1 MARWLIVLSAVLAM
15 IATVAAAEKSGVSIF
30 DGGPSAAD
38 SFDVRLVSET
48 ATMVTLGWDRQ
59 SGDGYRFY
67 ADGVPVARTL
77 DRSRTSVRFAKADS
91 YKIEVLHVSGGASGA
106 YPSNENSLELSGT
119 LGAAEFTK
127 QLSAARAGPVIVQPA
142 PGERSF
148 TVTGDV
154 TLPRDNITILSAV
167 FTGVVTLSHAS
178 DRATIQDSTLF
189 GFDASRHSDNWTIR
203 DSIIDSDCQKAQNFI
218 FGSHNWHIIDNTLR
232 NFHYCPDETTHSEA
246 LFIGAGNDG
255 FLISG
260 NHFFDNGT
268 TGQIFFTWFPSSAAA
283 TEEYPRNGCVTG
295 NTFEGSHNKFHEID
309 MRNDG
314 TFPEISTIH
323 IDPDTNVNLD
333 APDKVMAAVSTWETP
348 C

>member
-1 MARWLIVLSAVLAM
+1 VPRGHRVLIAAVAL
-15 IATVAAAEKSGVSIF
+15 TVAAAAAEALRVWAF
-30 DGGPSAAD
+30 DSASTAG
-38 SFDVRLVSET
+38 SFDVRLLSEAAST
-48 ATMVTLGWDRQ
+48 VTLGWESQR
-59 SGDGYRFY
+59 GDGYRFY
-67 ADGVPVARTL
+67 VNGVPVARTL
-77 DRSRTSVRFAKADS
+77 DPSRTSVRVAKAHS
-91 YKIEVLHVSGGASGA
+91 YEIEVLLLSGGASGR
-106 YPSNENSLELSGT
+106 YPPNGNSLELSGT
-119 LGAAEFTK
+119 LAAAEFTE
-127 QLSAARAGPVIVQPA
+127 QLSAAQAGPVTVRPA
-142 PGERSF
+142 PGQRSF

-154 TLPRDNITILSAV
+154 ALPREDVTIQSAV

-178 DRATIQDSTLF
+178 DGATIADSTLF

-203 DSIIDSDCQKAQNFI
+203 DSVIDSDCQKAQNFI
-218 FGSHNWHIIDNTLR
+218 FGSHNWRIIDNTLR

-260 NHFFDNGT
+260 NHFYDNGT
-268 TGQIFFTWFPSSAAA
+268 TGQIFFSWFPSTAGA

-295 NTFEGSHNKFHEID
+295 NTFEGSRNKFHEID
-309 MRNDG
+309 MRNDE

-333 APDKVMAAVSTWETP
+333 APGNVMASVSTWETP